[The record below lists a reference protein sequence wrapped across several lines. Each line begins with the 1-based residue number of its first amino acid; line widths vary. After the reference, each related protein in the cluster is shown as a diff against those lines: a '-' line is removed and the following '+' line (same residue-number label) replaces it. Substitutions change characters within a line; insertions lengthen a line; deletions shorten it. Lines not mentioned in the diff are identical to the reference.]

1 MKSLFKFDR
10 DPILYNLSDAQRDLI
25 FAAHD
30 EAPHVPHSGVIHQY
44 LHSRH
49 ELSGLEVRQLE
60 ECPISQAAV
69 AYYTESEK
77 EEELRKE
84 RLKTDADFR
93 KKEEES
99 WERSKKL
106 MEKVTRRGRT
116 NLPQKKSADLLM
128 LPKDSSPAPGD
139 VWRTKSHLPWD
150 TGGTFGC
157 RKFYSPPVVLLLHK
171 VVSDESS
178 GEEWIVAPV
187 EPKFVIPDSF
197 CGVFEDI
204 EFYPIDEDGET
215 WMEEV
220 AFTYFRSTIAV
231 GQLDRP
237 LYTSRIPDIHLRNKS
252 VYYNEHE
259 EAWQSAGEPDHLILV
274 EDTNNY
280 RWSPELYVASS
291 GRYRL
296 DPFPQQLKDAMHG
309 CYGMEHSH
317 DIGSYW
323 DHYDSYQIS
332 QDMSLVEMYRRLFVQ
347 HTLLSSY
354 PVESASGDTMFLYE
368 QADN

>member
-1 MKSLFKFDR
+1 
-10 DPILYNLSDAQRDLI
+10 
-25 FAAHD
+25 
-30 EAPHVPHSGVIHQY
+30 
-44 LHSRH
+44 
-49 ELSGLEVRQLE
+49 
-60 ECPISQAAV
+60 
-69 AYYTESEK
+69 
-77 EEELRKE
+77 
-84 RLKTDADFR
+84 
-93 KKEEES
+93 
-99 WERSKKL
+99 
-106 MEKVTRRGRT
+106 MEKVTRQGRT
-116 NLPQKKSADLLM
+116 NLPQKKSADLLT

-150 TGGTFGC
+150 TGGGTFGC
-157 RKFYSPPVVLLLHK
+157 RKLYASPVVLLLHK
-171 VVSDESS
+171 VTPDDKISFSVQHDTNRRVRISTAVQSS

-187 EPKFVIPDSF
+187 EPKFALPENF
-197 CGVFEDI
+197 AGEFESI
-204 EFYPIDEDGET
+204 EFYPVDEEGET

-231 GQLDRP
+231 GQLDIP

-280 RWSPELYVASS
+280 RWSPELYTASS

-309 CYGMEHSH
+309 CYGLEHSH
-317 DIGSYW
+317 DLSSYW
-323 DHYDSYQIS
+323 DEFGTYYVS
-332 QDMSLVEMYRRLFVQ
+332 QDMNLVEMYRRMFVQ

-354 PVESASGDTMFLYE
+354 PVEAAAGDTMFLYE
-368 QADN
+368 QANM